1 MTPGRHGP
9 YALGDTRATMVN
21 TKGCQPARGSQAQK
35 INLSSDWRL
44 QLASMKLE
52 LLVIVNQPCH
62 GEYVL
67 ESCTHRPSNH
77 ESR

>member
-1 MTPGRHGP
+1 
-9 YALGDTRATMVN
+9 MVN
-21 TKGCQPARGSQAQK
+21 TKGRQPARGSKSQK
-35 INLSSDWRL
+35 ISLSSDWRL
-44 QLASMKLE
+44 QLASMKPE
-52 LLVIVNQPCH
+52 LLVIANQPCG